1 MNSTISALQLR
12 EMLQTAKR
20 FAEEHGKTVDDI
32 ILEFAYD
39 AKLPVRDR
47 LAALKIW
54 KDKTMIPV
62 SEGSDTDKQG
72 PTLYLPELKAVA

>member
-20 FAEEHGKTVDDI
+20 FADKHGQTIDE
-32 ILEFAYD
+32 ILLSFAYD
-39 AKLPVRDR
+39 EKLPVRDR
-47 LAALKIW
+47 LAAVKLW

-62 SEGSDTDKQG
+62 SEGSETDQAG